1 MARIVLAAL
10 MALLLMAAPAT
21 AEEPKTPQECRSWCA
36 SVGCAHEAE
45 CVGEC
50 LRGNLNVR
58 CGGDTGTPVSDD
70 ADTLTDKLFEEVD
83 EVWTTTCSLKCLK
96 CPFDKVTLCENQCQ
110 SKCSPHCCG
119 CAKNVKGTSDCPLGA
134 CAFCPGVT
142 DGDGK
147 TACEKLAE
155 EAEAE
160 AEAEAGAGRKLFLE
174 VQALRRRI
182 SIMRPRVRGRT
193 WRALR
198 MKTAGNGGRTGETG
212 LGC

>member
-1 MARIVLAAL
+1 MFTMVL
-10 MALLLMAAPAT
+10 MAIMLLFTPAAADVGH
-21 AEEPKTPQECRSWCA
+21 KTPAECRSWCA

-50 LRGNLNVR
+50 LRGNLNVH
-58 CGGDTGTPVSDD
+58 CGGEDAGDKTEDQLIDD
-70 ADTLTDKLFEEVD
+70 LMDEVD

-96 CPFDKVTLCENQCQ
+96 CPFDKVSLCENQCQ

-147 TACEKLAE
+147 TACDKLAE

-160 AEAEAGAGRKLFLE
+160 AEADPAPEESCSSKCKHCGDEYPSCVLGCEAG
-174 VQALRRRI
+174 
-182 SIMRPRVRGRT
+182 
-193 WRALR
+193 
-198 MKTAGNGGRTGETG
+198 
-212 LGC
+212 LGVHCG